1 MLLEPGMRCYR
12 PHRLSHGSLAGKQP
26 HWIIEQRIAMCKDGS
41 LVGRSTLHFP
51 TKTNLRPEFRMA
63 GCITHIRIA
72 RILLDDASSPWSA
85 ARNQPECF
93 LLGAN
98 APDFGSY
105 PGGYAI
111 LSDCAHLVRPAD
123 LVRNL
128 FSLSDGDV
136 EQAFALGWL
145 THVVA
150 DVILHPVVNREVGR
164 RLGAGRDVTFVEDP
178 AMHIRV
184 EFGFDAFTEEPMI
197 LPYPRV
203 STAKL
208 EPIACLL
215 SRAYQ
220 ATYGVPFE
228 QPLQIASCSALNRYA
243 PWLISLARMHR
254 RADRAH
260 HSPESWILGALR
272 RTLAIA
278 QADVRIK
285 AHADPLRP
293 ESLYAQEMESG
304 IAKTLEECR
313 YHAANRSLALEN
325 RNLDT
330 GEPADASDNY
340 PLTLKT
346 KQQLDAMSNQQP
358 S

>member
-1 MLLEPGMRCYR
+1 
-12 PHRLSHGSLAGKQP
+12 
-26 HWIIEQRIAMCKDGS
+26 
-41 LVGRSTLHFP
+41 
-51 TKTNLRPEFRMA
+51 MA

-72 RILLDDASSPWSA
+72 RTLLDDSSSPWVV

-98 APDFGSY
+98 APDFGSF
-105 PGGYAI
+105 PGGHFI

-128 FSLSDGDV
+128 FSLSNSDV
-136 EQAFALGWL
+136 ERAFALGWL
-145 THVVA
+145 THVIA

-164 RLGAGRDVTFVEDP
+164 RLGMDREVSFVEDP

-184 EFGFDAFTEEPMI
+184 EFGFDAFTVEPKI

-208 EPIACLL
+208 EPIAGLL

-254 RADRAH
+254 RAERARY
-260 HSPESWILGALR
+260 SPASWVLRALR
-272 RTLAIA
+272 QTLAIA
-278 QADVRIK
+278 SADVRIQ

-293 ESLYAQEMESG
+293 GTLYTEEMESG
-304 IAKTLEECR
+304 IAQTVEECR
-313 YHAANRSLALEN
+313 RHAANQLVALEN

-330 GEPADASDNY
+330 GEPADASDTY

-346 KQQLDAMSNQQP
+346 KQLLDEWANLHP